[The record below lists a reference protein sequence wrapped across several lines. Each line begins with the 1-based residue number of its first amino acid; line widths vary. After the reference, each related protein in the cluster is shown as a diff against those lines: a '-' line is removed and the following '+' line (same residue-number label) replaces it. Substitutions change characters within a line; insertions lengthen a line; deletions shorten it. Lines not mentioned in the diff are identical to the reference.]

1 VSFHGSIL
9 GTRDWEIQYG
19 FRVWAWQDSFFDN
32 ITRDLDEETTMFRI
46 GKSFHWNRWDGT
58 IQWEMEDQ
66 WYFGDNRITPKDT
79 KQSWEDNARLIW
91 LDKGWAGVLRYTTP
105 TDTPTMESIRF
116 ELGVRPSRAK
126 YNHHQIITEFDSLYN
141 QASNSWAQSTI
152 QETRYEKE
160 SRVDLSTFRLGSYLR
175 GATPRFR
182 YNLFFNQGWNKRP
195 PTLND
200 YFLWFSTRNQADVI
214 LHGISAEEQAILFQG
229 VLTDALF
236 VEHLSTTEVG
246 GEIVWEQMTTAA
258 IDRWVVNGSV
268 FRNHYIDK
276 IAYRLVEDFL
286 PIPYNTPI
294 ASLNGIELGT
304 KIKMPEILWG
314 SIEFIG
320 SVTLVNVS
328 NQEVFP
334 DKPSPINHFVLDWQ
348 KGMFHLNMSHI
359 YEGPRVYKRA
369 GVEIRQYDSRENTNL
384 TLTLT
389 KSVWLFDASAS
400 YSIRNLF
407 SNQVTFVDYAHYSTD
422 PFNYYEAHRTLFSL
436 KLTLSN
442 KKEKL

>member
-1 VSFHGSIL
+1 
-9 GTRDWEIQYG
+9 
-19 FRVWAWQDSFFDN
+19 
-32 ITRDLDEETTMFRI
+32 MFRI

-66 WYFGDNRITPKDT
+66 RYFGDNRIAPKDI
-79 KQSWEDNARLIW
+79 KQSWEDNARLRW

-126 YNHHQIITEFDSLYN
+126 YNHRQIVTEFDSLYN
-141 QASNSWAQSTI
+141 QASDSWNQSFI
-152 QETRYEKE
+152 QETSYEKE
-160 SRVDLSTFRLGSYLR
+160 SKMEMSTFRLGAYLR
-175 GATPRFR
+175 GTTPRFR

-200 YFLWFSTRNQADVI
+200 YFLWFTTRDQADAI
-214 LHGISAEEQAILFQG
+214 LHGMSPEEKTMLFQG
-229 VLTDALF
+229 VLTDDLF

-246 GEIVWEQMTTAA
+246 GELVWEQMIPAT
-258 IDRWVVNGSV
+258 IDSWVVNGSV

-276 IAYRLVEDFL
+276 IAYRLIQDFL
-286 PIPYNTPI
+286 PIPYNSPI
-294 ASLNGIELGT
+294 AAVNGIELGT

-334 DKPSPINHFVLDWQ
+334 DKPSPINHFVLDWR

-359 YEGPRVYKRA
+359 YEGPRVYERG
-369 GVEIRQYDSRENTNL
+369 GVRIRLYDSRENTNL

-389 KSVWLFDASAS
+389 KSIWLFDASVS

-407 SNQVTFVDYAHYSTD
+407 SDQVTFVDYAHYSTD

-436 KLTLSN
+436 KLTLSD
-442 KKEKL
+442 KKEKQ

>member
-1 VSFHGSIL
+1 
-9 GTRDWEIQYG
+9 
-19 FRVWAWQDSFFDN
+19 
-32 ITRDLDEETTMFRI
+32 MFRI

-66 WYFGDNRITPKDT
+66 RYFGDNRITPKDL
-79 KQSWEDNARLIW
+79 KQSWGDNARLSW

-126 YNHHQIITEFDSLYN
+126 YNHRQIVSEFDSLYN
-141 QASNSWAQSTI
+141 QASDSWNQSFI
-152 QETRYEKE
+152 QETSYEKA
-160 SRVDLSTFRLGSYLR
+160 SNIKMSTFRLGAYLR
-175 GATPRFR
+175 GTTPRFR

-200 YFLWFSTRNQADVI
+200 YFLWFTTRNQADAI
-214 LHGISAEEQAILFQG
+214 LHGISAEEKTMLFQG
-229 VLTDALF
+229 VLTDDLF

-246 GEIVWEQMTTAA
+246 GELVWEEMTPAT

-276 IAYRLVEDFL
+276 IAYRLIQDFL
-286 PIPYNTPI
+286 PIPYNSPI
-294 ASLNGIELGT
+294 ASVNGIELGT
-304 KIKMPEILWG
+304 MIKMPKVLWG
-314 SIEFIG
+314 SLEFIG
-320 SVTLVNVS
+320 SVTLVDVS

-334 DKPSPINHFVLDWQ
+334 DKPSPINHFVLDWR

-359 YEGPRVYKRA
+359 YEGPRVYERA
-369 GVEIRQYDSRENTNL
+369 GVRIRLFDSRENTNL

-389 KSVWLFDASAS
+389 KSIWLFDASVS

-407 SNQVTFVDYAHYSTD
+407 SDQVTFVDYAHYSTD

-436 KLTLSN
+436 KLTLSD
-442 KKEKL
+442 KKEKQ